1 MKTRFAKFNNLPELM
16 SIFRLCADIQTA
28 DMLNLPV
35 PKAVYKNISVK
46 PSEIQSDMVFDLA
59 ERADAVRNRLVKP
72 YEDNMLK
79 ITNDGRKLALDQRL
93 MNPALPDFEG
103 SKVNECI
110 RNIYDIWENTAE
122 KKSTQLVFCD
132 LSTPSINTIKT
143 DNEELAKM
151 IIFQN
156 IYDDIRRKLIE
167 KGVPADEIAFIHDA
181 DNEKQKADLFAK
193 VRTGKVRV
201 LLGSTQKM
209 GAGTNVQDRLIAI
222 HNIDCPWRPSDLQQ
236 REGRV
241 VRQGNENNEVYIFS
255 YVTEGTFDAYLYQL
269 VETKQKFIGQVMT
282 SKTPMRSIEDVD
294 EAALSYA
301 EIKMLATG
309 NPLIKEKMDLDKQVE
324 DLKLLE
330 SSYYSERYILE
341 DKVNKEYPQTISMC
355 KSSIKAL
362 EIDIETAK
370 KHLKSS
376 ADYFGGMVINDE
388 TYTEKK
394 AAGEAIIRIMKTF
407 RHSLQTLPVGSYRGF
422 DMEMTLTAGL
432 RADYVLSVKGAMTH
446 KVILG
451 YDALGNI
458 TRIDNCIE
466 HFESDLNTVTNN
478 LAETEKQ
485 LEIAK
490 ESLKEPFEQ
499 AEELAQKHARLNE
512 LDEILCLD
520 SGDDGF
526 IDEEP
531 DENCA
536 IKKQNRTIVR

>member
-1 MKTRFAKFNNLPELM
+1 MEVVDGKAR
-16 SIFRLCADIQTA
+16 
-28 DMLNLPV
+28 MLV
-35 PKAVYKNISVK
+35 
-46 PSEIQSDMVFDLA
+46 
-59 ERADAVRNRLVKP
+59 
-72 YEDNMLK
+72 
-79 ITNDGRKLALDQRL
+79 
-93 MNPALPDFEG
+93 
-103 SKVNECI
+103 
-110 RNIYDIWENTAE
+110 
-122 KKSTQLVFCD
+122 
-132 LSTPSINTIKT
+132 
-143 DNEELAKM
+143 
-151 IIFQN
+151 FQN
-156 IYDDIRRKLIE
+156 IYDDIRSKLIE
-167 KGVPADEIAFIHDA
+167 KGVPFDEIAFIHDA

-209 GAGTNVQDRLIAI
+209 GAGTNVQERLIAI

-241 VRQGNENNEVYIFS
+241 VRQGNENDEVYIFS

-309 NPLIKEKMDLDKQVE
+309 NPLIKEKMDLDKQVD

-330 SSYYSERYILE
+330 NSYYAERYSLE

-355 KSSIKAL
+355 KSSVKAL

-407 RHSLQTLPVGSYRGF
+407 RRSLQTLPVGSYRGF

-432 RADYVLSVKGAMTH
+432 RTDYVLSVKGAMMH

-466 HFESDLNTVTNN
+466 NFTKDLQTVTNN

-499 AEELAQKHARLNE
+499 AEELAQKQARLNE

-520 SGDDGF
+520 STDDGF

-531 DENCA
+531 DENE
-536 IKKQNRTIVR
+536 IKQPKREMAMCR

>member
-1 MKTRFAKFNNLPELM
+1 M
-16 SIFRLCADIQTA
+16 
-28 DMLNLPV
+28 
-35 PKAVYKNISVK
+35 
-46 PSEIQSDMVFDLA
+46 
-59 ERADAVRNRLVKP
+59 
-72 YEDNMLK
+72 
-79 ITNDGRKLALDQRL
+79 
-93 MNPALPDFEG
+93 
-103 SKVNECI
+103 
-110 RNIYDIWENTAE
+110 
-122 KKSTQLVFCD
+122 
-132 LSTPSINTIKT
+132 
-143 DNEELAKM
+143 
-151 IIFQN
+151 
-156 IYDDIRRKLIE
+156 
-167 KGVPADEIAFIHDA
+167 
-181 DNEKQKADLFAK
+181 
-193 VRTGKVRV
+193 
-201 LLGSTQKM
+201 
-209 GAGTNVQDRLIAI
+209 
-222 HNIDCPWRPSDLQQ
+222 
-236 REGRV
+236 
-241 VRQGNENNEVYIFS
+241 YIFS

-301 EIKMLATG
+301 KIKMLATG
-309 NPLIKEKMDLDKQVE
+309 NPLIKEKMDLDKQVD

-341 DKVNKEYPQTISMC
+341 DKVNKAYPQTISMC

-499 AEELAQKHARLNE
+499 AEELAQKQARLNE

-520 SGDDGF
+520 SGDEGF

-531 DENCA
+531 DENEINQPKREMAMC
-536 IKKQNRTIVR
+536 R